1 MTTAT
6 RTETP
11 TAPLPPAA
19 SAALARLEQ
28 VVPPLELVFTASRYQ
43 AATVHYR
50 ELAEQGDYD
59 GCLTLGDEM
68 AMCRCELQA
77 AGRLDLIGVVS

>member
-19 SAALARLEQ
+19 SAALAKLEQ
-28 VVPPLELVFTASRYQ
+28 AMPPLELVF
-43 AATVHYR
+43 AATRYR
-50 ELAEQGDYD
+50 AATARCRALAAAGDYE
-59 GCLTLGDEM
+59 GCEYVRDEM
-68 AMCRCELQA
+68 AMCRCQLA
-77 AGRLDLIGVVS
+77 DAGRLDLIGAA

>member
-19 SAALARLEQ
+19 SAAIAKLEQ
-28 VVPPLELVFTASRYQ
+28 VMPPLELVFTATRYQ

-50 ELAEQGDYD
+50 ELAEQGDYE
-59 GCLTLGDEM
+59 GCEYVRDEM
-68 AMCRCELQA
+68 TMCRCELAA
-77 AGRLDLIGVVS
+77 AGRLDLIGVS